1 MSESNRLGYPEL
13 RRMAPEAL
21 RMIGLPLGL
30 ADRIADVLTW
40 TEAATGRSLR
50 AAARLD
56 GQEQHVV
63 LPDIHP
69 ATEDPHHPVID
80 CAGASMLIFA
90 PLIVDYLAA
99 ESHRGVYSATLRNY
113 SDPSFLLYAA
123 YQNSRAG
130 YRLEISPAGHSSAQ
144 AQKFWESEELGE
156 APAYG
161 QPELWV
167 SITPPG
173 HLARDAV
180 SRFPGQILPE
190 ESPLWGAVRE
200 ATVRV
205 DEAKRTGIV
214 VEDAELDWLRDIT
227 KRIRV
232 KSSARSEMQ
241 AG

>member
-1 MSESNRLGYPEL
+1 MNKSNRLGYPEL

-40 TEAATGRSLR
+40 TEAATGRALH
-50 AAARLD
+50 AAATLD
-56 GQEQHVV
+56 GQVTQTVV
-63 LPDIHP
+63 PPVSP
-69 ATEDPHHPVID
+69 AADDSHHQVID
-80 CAGASMLIFA
+80 CSGASLLVFA

-113 SDPSFLLYAA
+113 VHPWFLLYAA
-123 YQNSRAG
+123 YQVSRAG
-130 YRLEISPAGHSSAQ
+130 YRLEISPVGHSAEQ
-144 AQKFWESEELGE
+144 AHAFWGSQKDGE
-156 APAYG
+156 

-180 SRFPGQILPE
+180 SRFPGQIFPE
-190 ESPLWGAVRE
+190 ESPLWGAVRKA
-200 ATVRV
+200 ATRV

-214 VEDAELDWLRDIT
+214 VGSAELEWLTGII

-232 KSSARSEMQ
+232 KTSARSEMQ